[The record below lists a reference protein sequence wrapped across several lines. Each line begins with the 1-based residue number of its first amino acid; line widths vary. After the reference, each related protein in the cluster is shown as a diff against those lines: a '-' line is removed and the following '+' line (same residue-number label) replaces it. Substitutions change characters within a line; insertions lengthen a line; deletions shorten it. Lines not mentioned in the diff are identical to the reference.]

1 MGRVRTGKA
10 LVSREQCKPGAG
22 TVPKR
27 TLEVGAEAREIFR
40 WEKISLVCRLY
51 RQVPL
56 KSCCKI
62 T

>member
-27 TLEVGAEAREIFR
+27 TLEVGAEALEIFLDGKR
-40 WEKISLVCRLY
+40 FPWCVGFTGKCR
-51 RQVPL
+51 
-56 KSCCKI
+56 
-62 T
+62 